1 MGFKAAT
8 VKSTTISRQGAPD
21 ETENPTQSI
30 GSIGYR
36 VPGRGLSLRSNKR
49 HWKEDPVHYQFP
61 KNDRK
66 KTTTTTEKKAYQ
78 VDINSAPKHELM
90 TLPGIGDAD
99 AQKIIDGRPYRAKNQ
114 LVQKNI
120 IPPATYDK
128 IVDSIIAK
136 RSRTAAKQDSGSKK
150 ETSKK

>member
-1 MGFKAAT
+1 MKRKIPLNLLVLLVT
-8 VKSTTISRQGAPD
+8 VCLVAGSAFGQTKDTGKKTQSTTSSQKST
-21 ETENPTQSI
+21 E
-30 GSIGYR
+30 
-36 VPGRGLSLRSNKR
+36 
-49 HWKEDPVHYQFP
+49 
-61 KNDRK
+61 K